1 MVKIFTMVKDEVD
14 IIKEWII
21 YHGSMFG
28 FSNIYIIDNY
38 STDGTYE
45 TIKEFSNLINI
56 FREPDY
62 SKKGDYMKNLI
73 DKYCNNEIAFPM
85 DIDEFIVYY
94 DNNTISI
101 DKNLIN
107 NYINTL
113 NLSII
118 YKANY
123 ILSLIDR
130 NDPDG
135 YKNGLIESN
144 YGAYINMGDHAKS
157 FFNTKYYKGTID
169 HGNHIHFIQS
179 NNCHLTKICLV
190 HYHYRNLEQ
199 MKKKILNN
207 IIGLGYKNDLHYLYN
222 LLNNNKSCPGFH
234 HVKSQIEVLENKY
247 LLPLHD
253 INLNDKNNISL
264 EPLKNRVQN
273 GYF

>member
-1 MVKIFTMVKDEVD
+1 MVKDEVD

-28 FSNIYIIDNY
+28 FSNIYVIDNY

-45 TIKEFSNLINI
+45 AIKEFSHLINI

-62 SKKGDYMKNLI
+62 KKKGDYMKDLI
-73 DKYCNNEIAFPM
+73 DKYCHNEIAFPM

-94 DNNTISI
+94 DNNTVSI

-113 NLSII
+113 NSSII

-123 ILSLIDR
+123 ILSIIDR
-130 NDPDG
+130 NHPSG
-135 YKNGLIESN
+135 YNNALTESN
-144 YGAYINMGDHAKS
+144 YGSYIHMGDHAKS
-157 FFNTKYYKGTID
+157 FFNTAQYKGKID
-169 HGNHIHFIQS
+169 HGNHIHFIDKK
-179 NNCHLTKICLV
+179 NCNLTKICLV

-207 IIGLGYKNDLHYLYN
+207 ILGLGYRNDLNYLYN
-222 LLNNNKSCPGFH
+222 LLHNNKNCAGFH
-234 HVKSQIEVLENKY
+234 HVKAQIDILENKY
-247 LLPLHD
+247 LLPLYD
-253 INLNDKNNISL
+253 INVDDKNNISI
-264 EPLKNRVQN
+264 EPLKNRIRD
-273 GYF
+273 GFF